1 MQNIHIIIKL
11 YDNLLMDKVP
21 QISKS
26 LLVKVLEDIKDL
38 HPNGTGAENGRLI
51 FKRLSGDYL

>member
-1 MQNIHIIIKL
+1 
-11 YDNLLMDKVP
+11 MDKVP

-26 LLVKVLEDIKDL
+26 LLVKVLGDIKDL

-51 FKRLSGDYL
+51 FKRLSGDY